1 MIQNLRR
8 NVELEIIS
16 QEILFMISFLKL
28 KKKNESFV
36 SYVNVILF
44 SIFSFLENILTQF
57 SFRSIYADVVVSI
70 TIHALFIC
78 NMYL

>member
-1 MIQNLRR
+1 MSNW
-8 NVELEIIS
+8 NDLEIIS

-57 SFRSIYADVVVSI
+57 NFRSIYADVVVSI